1 MKNELEQLKKEFS
14 LAIAKVADESGL
26 EDVRVEFLGRK
37 GKFGLLMKGLKDL
50 SDKDR
55 KKFGQL
61 ANDVKDEIE
70 NAFQAKES
78 EIVQAR
84 AGEIEKEEW
93 IDISVPGLQ
102 CREGHLHPTSQ
113 AIAEIEDIFSKIGF
127 TRFPVPDIDWDY
139 YTFEAL
145 NMPKDH
151 PARDNWETF
160 FIDAPE
166 GNPPSPRLRGTG
178 KGKMV
183 ATPHP
188 SNAQVRI
195 LESTKPPFRKLYIGK
210 AYRRQ
215 SDPSH
220 LPIHHQFEILMV
232 DKGLSVVHLKGVIE
246 HFVHTYF
253 GTDVKVRLRP
263 HHFRFTEP
271 SFEVDISCDLCKG
284 TEFVD
289 GVPCRVCKGG
299 WLELAGAGMT
309 HPNVLKAGGLDPKEY
324 SAIAF
329 AFGIERT
336 LMMRAGISIPDIRLM
351 YKNDLRFVNQF

>member
-1 MKNELEQLKKEFS
+1 MKNDLEKLQKEFS
-14 LAIAKVADESGL
+14 EAIAKVANESGL

-37 GKFGLLMKGLKDL
+37 GKFGGLMKGLKDL
-50 SDKDR
+50 SDAER

-61 ANDVKDEIE
+61 ANQVKGEIE
-70 NAFQAKES
+70 QAFANKET
-78 EIVQAR
+78 EIAQSR
-84 AGEIEKEEW
+84 AGEVEAEEW
-93 IDISVPGLQ
+93 IDITVPGLQ
-102 CREGHLHPTSQ
+102 CGEGHLHPTTQ
-113 AIAEIEDIFSKIGF
+113 AIAEIEDIFSRIGF

-139 YTFEAL
+139 YAFESL
-145 NMPKDH
+145 NMPPDH

-166 GNPPSPRLRGTG
+166 GK
-178 KGKMV
+178 KGKIV

-253 GTDVKVRLRP
+253 GPEVKVRLRP

-284 TEFVD
+284 TEIVN
-289 GVPCRVCKGG
+289 GAPCRVCKGG

-309 HPNVLKAGGLDPKEY
+309 HPNVLKAGGVDPKEY